1 MFFASDYP
9 FFDVFWTIVIFFVWV
24 AWLMILFR
32 ILGDIFR
39 RHDISGWGKAAW
51 LVFVVVVPFLGV
63 LIYLIANGNEM
74 AKRDMDRSQAARAEF
89 DDYVKSTAGSGG
101 PAAEIDKAKQL
112 LDSGAITQAEFD
124 AIKAKAL
131 PARNADHDRAGEHV
145 VQAAAPVVHE
155 HGEEAREQRQR
166 SEQQRAEAQQR
177 PARAQHRAVV
187 PVADADV
194 HQPVARRLAGR

>member
-1 MFFASDYP
+1 MLIAADYP
-9 FFDVFWTIVIFFVWV
+9 FLDVFWTIIVFFAWV

-32 ILGDIFR
+32 IIGDIFR

-51 LVFVVVVPFLGV
+51 LIFVIVLPFLGV
-63 LIYLIANGNEM
+63 LIYLIANGSEM
-74 AKRDMDRSQAARAEF
+74 ANRDLEHAQAARAEF

-131 PARNADHDRAGEHV
+131 G
-145 VQAAAPVVHE
+145 
-155 HGEEAREQRQR
+155 
-166 SEQQRAEAQQR
+166 
-177 PARAQHRAVV
+177 
-187 PVADADV
+187 
-194 HQPVARRLAGR
+194 

>member
-1 MFFASDYP
+1 MLIAADYP
-9 FFDVFWTIVIFFVWV
+9 FFDVFWTIVVFFVWV

-51 LVFVVVVPFLGV
+51 LIFVVVLPFLGV

-74 AKRDMDRSQAARAEF
+74 HKRDMEHARAARAEF
-89 DDYVKSTAGSGG
+89 DDYVKSTAGG

-131 PARNADHDRAGEHV
+131 G
-145 VQAAAPVVHE
+145 
-155 HGEEAREQRQR
+155 
-166 SEQQRAEAQQR
+166 
-177 PARAQHRAVV
+177 
-187 PVADADV
+187 
-194 HQPVARRLAGR
+194 